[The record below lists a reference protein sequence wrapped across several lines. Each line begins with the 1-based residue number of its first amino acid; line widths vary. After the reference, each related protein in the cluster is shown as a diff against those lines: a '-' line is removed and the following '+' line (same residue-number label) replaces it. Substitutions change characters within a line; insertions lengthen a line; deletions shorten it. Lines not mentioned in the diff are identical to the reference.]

1 MPEHRHYNL
10 MQVISCR
17 VADREEEGSGAG
29 RRRKGEVDYRVGRDM
44 EGERTEFEMLCL
56 LWKEAML
63 IMSGSRSG
71 GSFWYWK
78 PMCL

>member
-1 MPEHRHYNL
+1 ML
-10 MQVISCR
+10 
-17 VADREEEGSGAG
+17 GL
-29 RRRKGEVDYRVGRDM
+29 
-44 EGERTEFEMLCL
+44 RTELLMLMR

-71 GSFWYWK
+71 GSFVYWK